1 MKLLSRTAIVISM
14 ICAMLIF
21 GCATTGNF
29 MKLRLNM
36 TKSEVIKVMGKPT
49 TSSGSM
55 TNKDGQVKE
64 VWEYRKFEGHS
75 APFVEHYSYFW
86 LFFLDDEL
94 VQWGKAE
101 PVRKKLEEQ
110 LLPAGFL
117 K

>member
-1 MKLLSRTAIVISM
+1 MKLLSRTALVISM
-14 ICAMLIF
+14 TCAMLIF

-55 TNKDGQVKE
+55 TNKYGQVEE
-64 VWEYRKFEGHS
+64 VWEYRKFNEFWPSYVEGH
-75 APFVEHYSYFW
+75 YFW

-101 PVRKKLEEQ
+101 PVIEKKL
-110 LLPAGFL
+110 LPTGFL

>member
-1 MKLLSRTAIVISM
+1 MKLLSRTAIVIST

-29 MKLRLNM
+29 MKLRSNM
-36 TKSEVIKVMGKPT
+36 TKSEVIRVMGRPT

-55 TNKDGQVKE
+55 TNKDGQVIE
-64 VWEYRKFEGHS
+64 VWEYRKLNEYWLNYLEGQH
-75 APFVEHYSYFW
+75 SYFW
-86 LFFLDDEL
+86 LFFIDDEL

-101 PVRKKLEEQ
+101 PVREK

>member
-29 MKLRLNM
+29 TKLRLNM
-36 TKSEVIKVMGKPT
+36 TKSEVIRVMGKPT

-64 VWEYRKFEGHS
+64 VWEYRKFREYN
-75 APFVEHYSYFW
+75 APFVKQYSYFW
-86 LFFLDDEL
+86 LYFLDDKL
-94 VQWGKAE
+94 VLWGKAE
-101 PVRKKLEEQ
+101 PVIEKKL
-110 LLPAGFL
+110 LPPGFL

>member
-1 MKLLSRTAIVISM
+1 MKLLSRTVIVISM
-14 ICAMLIF
+14 ILAMLIF

-29 MKLRLNM
+29 ERLRLNM
-36 TKSEVIKVMGKPT
+36 TKSEVIRVMGRPT

-55 TNKDGQVKE
+55 TNKDGQVIE
-64 VWEYRKFEGHS
+64 VWEYRKFNEYWLNI
-75 APFVEHYSYFW
+75 VEEQYSYFW
-86 LFFLDDEL
+86 LFFSDDEL

-101 PVRKKLEEQ
+101 PAREK

>member
-1 MKLLSRTAIVISM
+1 MKLLSRTALVISM

-29 MKLRLNM
+29 MKLRSNM
-36 TKSEVIKVMGKPT
+36 TKSEVIRVMGRPT

-55 TNKDGQVKE
+55 TNKDGQVIE
-64 VWEYRKFEGHS
+64 IWEYWKSNEYWLNI
-75 APFVEHYSYFW
+75 VEENRSYFW
-86 LFFLDDEL
+86 LFFSDDEL

-101 PVRKKLEEQ
+101 PVREK